1 MNTKM
6 LIDEKKPKSAIIL
19 TKSDIDCMH
28 DETAFNTFLKSIG
41 IKDRLT
47 FCSKPHDTETELSD
61 YTLHL
66 KHYLIRNEEYKQY
79 ILIVV
84 CEDGAKYN
92 TIKES
97 IQYFFNS
104 VKNFHIGVFSFKNI
118 VYDRIPHNL
127 PNSFGNILSTPKFN
141 LEVGDVFTFE
151 DGSVYINGGYTEG
164 EMHNQSSGFNG
175 VMFNH
180 NKLVVSI
187 HNILDK
193 K

>member
-6 LIDEKKPKSAIIL
+6 LIDEKKPKTAIIL

-28 DETAFNTFLKSIG
+28 DETGFNTFLKSIG

-47 FCSKPHDTETELSD
+47 FCSEPHVTETELSD
-61 YTLHL
+61 YTLQL

-92 TIKES
+92 TITAS

-118 VYDRIPHNL
+118 VYDRSL
-127 PNSFGNILSTPKFN
+127 PSLPKSFRDILSTSKFN

-151 DGSVYINGGYTEG
+151 DGSVYINGGYVEG
-164 EMHNQSSGFNG
+164 DTNQTTGGFNG
-175 VMFNH
+175 VFINH
-180 NKLVVSI
+180 SKIVVSI

-193 K
+193 N